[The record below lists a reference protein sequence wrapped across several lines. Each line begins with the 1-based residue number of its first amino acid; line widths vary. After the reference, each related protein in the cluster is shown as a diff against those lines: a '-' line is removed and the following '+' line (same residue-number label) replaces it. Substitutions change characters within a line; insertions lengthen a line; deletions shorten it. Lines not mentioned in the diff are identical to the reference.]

1 MLNIS
6 DNGITNEGL
15 KILEPYLSNESNL
28 IVLNLS
34 NNELVGENAIQL
46 LSGYIRSS
54 KQLQELNLSYNK
66 IGD

>member
-15 KILEPYLSNESNL
+15 KILEPYLTNESNL

-54 KQLQELNLSYNK
+54 K
-66 IGD
+66 